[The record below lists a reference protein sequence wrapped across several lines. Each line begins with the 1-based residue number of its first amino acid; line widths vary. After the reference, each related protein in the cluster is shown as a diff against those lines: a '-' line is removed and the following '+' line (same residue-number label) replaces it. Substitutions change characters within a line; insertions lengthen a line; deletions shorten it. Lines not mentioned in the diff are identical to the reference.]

1 MMRCFWSMAILAIF
15 VCGVLQISAEEVSD
29 SDKKAADTPRS
40 ERVRPNGG
48 PDGERRPGQQRPGQ
62 FPGGFSPAQMVERM
76 IAEFDT
82 DGDEKL
88 DAAELEQLFAKMRE
102 RRGAGMQRRPGQQGR
117 PSSDGRN
124 STPGGESPQR
134 PSATD

>member
-1 MMRCFWSMAILAIF
+1 
-15 VCGVLQISAEEVSD
+15 
-29 SDKKAADTPRS
+29 
-40 ERVRPNGG
+40 
-48 PDGERRPGQQRPGQ
+48 
-62 FPGGFSPAQMVERM
+62 MVDRM
-76 IAEFDT
+76 ISEFDT

-88 DAAELEQLFAKMRE
+88 DAEELQQLFAKMRE

-134 PSATD
+134 PPAAD